1 MNKQIGYIINESA
14 IPGFTETNIISENKK
29 GRVVAE
35 AVLQVADEVNR
46 NKRIYPEEELFPQ
59 LTCPRILE
67 LLEAGYL
74 RGELTHPLSTDLVRQ
89 QTIDDARSCVQFL
102 KIWTEGKKVMCHYRG
117 TNNAFGNALNEDL
130 KDGCKPAFSLRALG
144 TIQQTSR
151 GAEVRNLRI
160 ITWDQIVY
168 PSHPSAYTQRIVSL
182 GESGTIVNWND
193 ESGINKTENINL
205 KKTNTQKLY
214 EQELLKNKKN
224 NNNSSIL
231 KEDGLLIPITNQSV
245 VDMICA
251 ESSNVKLVSEMFD
264 FAYDN
269 IGLVDNGRRVRL
281 SSKDGTTMVINLEQQ
296 IHNEIMN
303 YCAEIYRG

>member
-14 IPGFTETNIISENKK
+14 IPGFTETNIVAEDKK
-29 GRVVAE
+29 GRVVAD
-35 AVLQVADEVNR
+35 AIVQVADELNR
-46 NKRIYPEEELFPQ
+46 NKRIYPKEELFPQ
-59 LTCPRILE
+59 LTCPRTME
-67 LLEAGYL
+67 LLEAGRL
-74 RGELTHPLSTDLVRQ
+74 FGECGHPLSSDLVRQ
-89 QTIDDARSCVQFL
+89 QTIDESRAAVLWL
-102 KIWTEGKKVMCHYRG
+102 KFWTEGNKVYGRYRPS
-117 TNNAFGNALNEDL
+117 NNSFGNALNEDL
-130 KDGCKPAFSLRALG
+130 KDGCKPSFSLRALG
-144 TIQQTSR
+144 TIQQTPR
-151 GAEVRNLRI
+151 GAEVHNLRLI
-160 ITWDQIVY
+160 SYDEVVF

-214 EQELLKNKKN
+214 EQELLKNKK

-303 YCAEIYRG
+303 YCAEIYKG